1 MKLHLVDATYE
12 LFRNFYGH
20 PPLSAPDGREVGAV
34 HGLLGTLLKLL
45 RDPEVTHVGCATDH
59 VIESFRNALWAG
71 YKTGEGIPPRLWE
84 QFPLAE
90 EGLRALG
97 LVVWP
102 MVEHEADDALATA
115 AARWGEQV
123 EQVLICTPDKDLAQ
137 CVRDQRVVLWDRRR
151 ELRYDDA
158 GVRAKWG
165 VPPPA
170 IPDLL
175 ALVGDDADGLVGVP
189 GFGLKSAA
197 AALCRWGTLEAIPL
211 DPDAWKGVPVRGAPR
226 LTAALA
232 EHRERTLLM
241 KRLATLATDAPLP
254 EQLGDLEWRG
264 APREVFQAF
273 CARQGFGRLAERPH
287 RWQ

>member
-20 PPLSAPDGREVGAV
+20 PPLQAPDGREVGAV

-59 VIESFRNALWAG
+59 VIESFRNRLWAG
-71 YKTGEGIPPRLWE
+71 YKTGEGMPPRLWE

-102 MVEHEADDALATA
+102 MIEHEADDALATA
-115 AARWGEQV
+115 AHRWGDQV

-137 CVRDQRVVLWDRRR
+137 CVRDERVVLWDRRR

-158 GVRAKWG
+158 GVREKWG
-165 VPPPA
+165 VPPAA

-189 GFGLKSAA
+189 GFGFKSAA
-197 AALCRWGTLEAIPL
+197 AALLRWGTVEAIPL
-211 DPDAWKGVPVRGAPR
+211 DPAAWKGVAVRGAPR
-226 LTAALA
+226 LTAALG

-254 EQLGDLEWRG
+254 ESLADLEWRG
-264 APREVFQAF
+264 APREAFQAF

-287 RWQ
+287 KWQ